1 MNKLNLKNW
10 QPILELSIVSTVVFL
25 IHKLVFFIK
34 RNNPSFHNFHYQIE
48 TIYFFFFACSLILLF
63 ILILVKSKNIDNVGY
78 TFLLITCSKMA
89 IAYIVLLP
97 ILNSDTKSVAIEKI
111 NFFIVFALF
120 LAIETIITIR
130 IVNNNR

>member
-1 MNKLNLKNW
+1 MIQLKKY
-10 QPILELSIVSTVVFL
+10 QPILELSIVSTVVLL
-25 IHKLVFFIK
+25 IHKLFFFIK
-34 RNNPSFHNFHYQIE
+34 RNNPSFQNFHYQIE
-48 TIYFFFFACSLILLF
+48 TVYFFFFVCSLILLC
-63 ILILVKSKNIDNVGY
+63 ILIPVKAKNIDNVGY
-78 TFLLITCSKMA
+78 TFLLVTCIKMV

-97 ILNSDTKSVAIEKI
+97 IFNTNLENASIEKI

>member
-1 MNKLNLKNW
+1 MIQLKKY

-25 IHKLVFFIK
+25 VHKLFFFIK
-34 RNNPSFHNFHYQIE
+34 RNNPSFQNFHYQIE
-48 TIYFFFFACSLILLF
+48 TVYFFFFVCSLILLC
-63 ILILVKSKNIDNVGY
+63 ILIPVKAKNIDNVGY
-78 TFLLITCSKMA
+78 TFLLVTCIKMV

-97 ILNSDTKSVAIEKI
+97 IFNTNLENASIEKI